1 MASARPRQAGPGG
14 GTMPEADPGARPA
27 AAAPRIRTLAAE
39 DVPLLLE
46 LIDALA
52 DYEHLPRPDA
62 AARERLARDAVAEP
76 PRFGAF
82 LAELAGAVVGYAL
95 YFETYSTFLARPT
108 LYLEDLF
115 VRPEVRG
122 CGAGAALFQAC
133 AREALARDCGRLEWQ
148 VLTWNQLALDFYARR
163 GAEPLDDWQPFR
175 LTGAALVRAAGATAE

>member
-1 MASARPRQAGPGG
+1 MSDPEGRAGP
-14 GTMPEADPGARPA
+14 A
-27 AAAPRIRTLAAE
+27 AGAPRIRALVAA

-76 PRFGAF
+76 PRFRAF
-82 LAELAGAVVGYAL
+82 LAELDGAVVGYAL

-122 CGAGAALFQAC
+122 CGVGAALFQAC
-133 AREALARDCGRLEWQ
+133 AREAVARGCGRLEWQ
-148 VLTWNQLALDFYARR
+148 VLTWNRLALDFYARR

-175 LTGAALVRAAGATAE
+175 LTGAALERAAGAAAE